1 MKLITTFGR
10 YRLAAQK
17 EFTEIQKE
25 YIEEI
30 LIPVVTEFIIGYT
43 GVDFGAEGREFPA
56 SYEAVAHRLI
66 TYHLSGEQGDIVSEQ
81 MGSYRAQYGTDG
93 IYPTKLLKGLS
104 RRMRTPSSRI
114 RGREPKG
121 RCEYEDQ

>member
-1 MKLITTFGR
+1 MKLITTYDR

-17 EFTEIQKE
+17 EFTDIQKE

-30 LIPVVTEFIIGYT
+30 LIPVVTDFIIGYT
-43 GVDFGAEGREFPA
+43 GVDFEAEGKEFPI

-66 TYHLSGEQGDIVSEQ
+66 TYHLSGEQSDITSEQ

-93 IYPTKLLKGLS
+93 IYPTKLLKGL
-104 RRMRTPSSRI
+104 RKRMRTPSSRI
-114 RGREPKG
+114 RGHENENSTSVK
-121 RCEYEDQ
+121 